1 MLHNNYEPYL
11 YISGV
16 LLVLLLLWY
25 FYKDV
30 IPLDDTV
37 CYVNDQDINI
47 KNTPIIKDD
56 FRDDIVA
63 EVQEDIPVDVPAEI
77 CIPPLIDTPKSK
89 KFVSKG
95 ERECRRVMEEFYGVK
110 FDSIRPNWLKNP
122 ETGCN
127 LELDCYN
134 DELKLAVEY
143 NGEQH
148 YNWPNYTNQTFEQ
161 FINQTRRDIYKK
173 KVCDLRGIYLISVPY
188 LIPIPKIKEYILSQ
202 LPENIPQ

>member
-30 IPLDDTV
+30 IPLDDPV
-37 CYVNDQDINI
+37 CYVDDPPIIAN
-47 KNTPIIKDD
+47 NTPVTIDD
-56 FRDDIVA
+56 FRDENVPAPEPVLD
-63 EVQEDIPVDVPAEI
+63 DIPVEI
-77 CIPPLIDTPKSK
+77 CIEPVLEIPKSK

-95 ERECRRVMEEFYGVK
+95 ERECRRVMEEYYGVK

-148 YNWPNYTNQTFEQ
+148 YNWPNYTKQTFEQ

-173 KVCDLRGIYLISVPY
+173 KICDLRGIYLISVPY
-188 LIPIPKIKEYILSQ
+188 LIPIQKIKEYILSQ
-202 LPENIPQ
+202 LPENIAQ